1 MKKEHTKPPT
11 LYTFRKD
18 HKRYE
23 DPEKGP
29 PVRPL
34 CDVSDSYGHKL
45 LYFISRILKEISD
58 EAPMTCD
65 STEDMVAAIKEG
77 NNSGRMGAKTV
88 IGSLDVK
95 ALYPSLDLDFTIE
108 KVADEFLESEVKID
122 GVDDEELGLYLS
134 LHRTEEQLREKGVLA
149 FCPKR
154 RNKRGAPPRIT
165 ASGVKVKKEER
176 FQPWIRPME
185 RPDERSRR
193 VMLRE
198 AMVIVLT
205 VIMKNH
211 VYNLN
216 NILRRQKE
224 GGAIGMDIT
233 GELAKVFMVWWDKEI
248 LKRMRSSAMDPAL
261 YKRYVDDINVA
272 IDQVPE
278 GTVYVDGSVVKPQ
291 ESESTQIDPV
301 QLESGTTSSE
311 PDERTFAIVQEM
323 GNDIHTS
330 IQLTKDVPSAN
341 EDSKVP
347 ILDLKCWTSQMTTEE
362 GAAKYQ
368 ILHEFY
374 MKEVSSKSLIHREAA
389 LAIQSKRTILTQECL
404 RVLKNCHEGVGWERI
419 SSHLSFF
426 MARMQASG
434 YDKEFRLQVLKSALN
449 AFEEKKEESR
459 TSGIPLNR
467 PRSWRRMER
476 RREREEKKKTWFQKN
491 GVESV
496 MFVPATPNEEL
507 RKMLQEKVDQAGVRI
522 KVVEKSGTKMVRLLQ
537 KNDPFQKRACRD
549 AENCLV
555 CNGGDEEEG
564 GYCRESGVTY
574 KVKCLAPSEEDPD
587 QICGE
592 PYNGE
597 TDRNGYSRGVEHAED
612 LNHERE
618 HSVLWRHCVDKHGGV
633 KQKFRMVIQDR
644 SRNDP
649 TKRQI
654 LEAVRIR
661 RAGVNQILNGRS
673 EWNGNR
679 IPRLVPERRDQTETQ
694 RTRTNGD
701 NRTGTEGD
709 VRPQRTMTE

>member
-1 MKKEHTKPPT
+1 M
-11 LYTFRKD
+11 
-18 HKRYE
+18 
-23 DPEKGP
+23 
-29 PVRPL
+29 
-34 CDVSDSYGHKL
+34 
-45 LYFISRILKEISD
+45 
-58 EAPMTCD
+58 
-65 STEDMVAAIKEG
+65 AAIKEA
-77 NNSGRMGAKTV
+77 NDSGKIGAETV

-134 LHRTEEQLREKGVLA
+134 LHRTVEQLREKGVLA

-154 RNKRGAPPRIT
+154 RNTRGAPPKIT
-165 ASGVKVKKEER
+165 ASGTKVEKEER
-176 FQPWIRPME
+176 FHPWIRTTE
-185 RPDERSRR
+185 IPDERSRR

-198 AMVIVLT
+198 AIVIVLT

-211 VYNLN
+211 VYSFDNV
-216 NILRRQKE
+216 LRRQKE

-233 GELAKVFMVWWDKEI
+233 GELADVFMVWWDKEI
-248 LKRMRSSAMDPAL
+248 LEKMRSSAMDPAL
-261 YKRYVDDINVA
+261 YKRYKDDINIAV
-272 IDQVPE
+272 DQVPE

-291 ESESTQIDPV
+291 GSGSTQIDPV

-311 PDERTFAIVQEM
+311 PDERTFTIIQEM

-362 GAAKYQ
+362 GDAEHQ

-374 MKEVSSKSLIHREAA
+374 MKDVSSKLLIHREAA
-389 LAIQSKRTILTQECL
+389 LSIQSKRTILTQECL
-404 RVLKNCHEGVGWERI
+404 RILKNCHEGIGWERI
-419 SSHLSFF
+419 TSHLSFF

-434 YDKEFRLQVLKSALN
+434 YDKEFRFQVLRSAVS

-459 TSGIPLNR
+459 MSGVPFYR
-467 PRSWRRMER
+467 PRSWRRIER
-476 RREREEKKKTWFQKN
+476 RRKREGKKKTWFKKN

-496 MFVPATPNEEL
+496 MFIPATPNEEL
-507 RKMLQEKVDQAGVRI
+507 RKMLQEKVDQAGVRV
-522 KVVEKSGTKMVRLLQ
+522 KVIEKSGTKMVRLLQ
-537 KNDPFQKRACRD
+537 KNDPFQKEACQD

-555 CNGGDEEEG
+555 CNGGGEEEG
-564 GYCRESGVTY
+564 GDCRESGVTY

-597 TDRNGYSRGVEHAED
+597 TDRNGYTRGGEHVDD

-633 KQKFRMVIQDR
+633 KQKFQMIIQDR

-649 TKRQI
+649 MKRQI

-661 RAGVNQILNGRS
+661 RAGVSQILNGRS

-679 IPRLVPERRDQTETQ
+679 IPRLVPEQRGQTETQ
-694 RTRTNGD
+694 RTRTNGG
-701 NRTGTEGD
+701 NRTRTEDD
-709 VRPQRTMTE
+709 VRPQSTTTE